1 MPNVGAFVDAEAF
14 LVANLSVGVPVST
27 GMPADPKPPRFV
39 RVQRIGG
46 TRQTRVSDRPMLAVE
61 AWATTAPLAS
71 ALMTTVRQALAGL
84 EGRSV
89 AGVTVY
95 DVSEVGGPV
104 NLPHPTVTD
113 RQRYTATFEIQIRG
127 VLT

>member
-1 MPNVGAFVDAEAF
+1 MANVAAFVDAEAF
-14 LVANLSVGVPVST
+14 LIANLAMGVPVST
-27 GMPADPKPPRFV
+27 KIPADPKPAQFI
-39 RVQRIGG
+39 RVQRTGG
-46 TRQTRVSDRPMLAVE
+46 TRQNRVSDRPLLAVE
-61 AWATTAPLAS
+61 AWAPTAPQAS
-71 ALMTTVRQALAGL
+71 ALMTDLRSAMAAL
-84 EGRSV
+84 EGRAI

-95 DVSEVGGPV
+95 DVAEVGGPV